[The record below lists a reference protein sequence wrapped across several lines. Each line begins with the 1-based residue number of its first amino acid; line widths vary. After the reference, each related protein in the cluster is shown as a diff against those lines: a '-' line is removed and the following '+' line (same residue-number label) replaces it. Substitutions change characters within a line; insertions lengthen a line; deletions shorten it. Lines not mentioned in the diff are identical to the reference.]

1 MPSCSIVFLPLNKK
15 VKVESGISLLE
26 AAGHAGIIINSVCG
40 GDGICGRCK
49 MIVKSGKV
57 KSMTSPLL
65 TREEIQH
72 GVVLACTTYVESDI
86 VVEIPAETL
95 AEEKIIVDRDAQR
108 FRAFRSG
115 ITQRQFS
122 KSPLVF
128 KIFLKL
134 DKPTLENNLA
144 DCQRI
149 QRMIEKHAGISA
161 MQTGLKILRQLPIVL
176 RKNNFAVT
184 AIIGQRR
191 DVAELIDIERGNSA
205 GRNYAAVVDV
215 GTTTVI
221 VHLIDVIK
229 MTTIDAQAC
238 FNSQVIFG
246 REVTARIIAGE
257 KKGAA
262 ILQEKIIGD
271 INRLISA
278 LALRNK
284 VSLKDIIFVVCAG
297 NTIMTHFLL
306 GLPADNIRRNPY
318 TAVSIEPSPF
328 RAAETGIKVNPRGLL
343 FCVPGIGSWVGG
355 DITAGILATG
365 LYERDDTA
373 MLIDV
378 GTNGEIVLGNREW
391 MIACSAST
399 GPALEGGGVKCGM
412 TAEKGAIEKVYF
424 EEEHLRY
431 KTIGNG
437 PPRGIC
443 GSGIIDLI
451 AGLLAKGVIDRAG
464 KFIQGSDPGLKRI
477 GGIWRFMIAGK
488 GKGRK
493 GREVYITQDDIDNVI
508 TAKAAVFAAVKIML
522 DRLNLKISDVKK
534 LFLAGGFGSYIDRR
548 NAIRIGLLPD
558 MPVSSI
564 QYVGNTSIWGA
575 KLAAFS
581 YEAYNLMHE
590 IRQKTTY
597 YDLMGSPDYVEQFKL
612 AMFLPHTN
620 IELFPSFS
628 ESPAPDA

>member
-1 MPSCSIVFLPLNKK
+1 MPFCSIVFLPFNKK

-26 AAGHAGIIINSVCG
+26 AAGQAGIIINSVCG

-49 MIVKSGKV
+49 MIVKGGKV
-57 KSMTSPLL
+57 NSMTSPLL

-72 GVVLACTTYVESDI
+72 GVVLACAGYVESDV

-95 AEEKIIVDRDAQR
+95 AEEKIIVDQDAQR
-108 FRAFRSG
+108 FRALRSG

-144 DCQRI
+144 DSQRI
-149 QRMIEKHAGISA
+149 QRMIGKRAGIST
-161 MQTGLKILRQLPIVL
+161 MQTGLKILRQLPVVL
-176 RKNNFAVT
+176 RKNDFAVT

-191 DVAELIDIERGNSA
+191 DVAELIDIEGGDTA

-215 GTTTVI
+215 GTTTVV
-221 VHLIDVIK
+221 VHLIDVVK

-238 FNSQVIFG
+238 FNSQVVYG
-246 REVTARIIAGE
+246 REVTSRIIAGE

-262 ILQEKIIGD
+262 VLQEKIIAD
-271 INRLISA
+271 INRLLST
-278 LALRNK
+278 LVLRNEI
-284 VSLKDIIFVVCAG
+284 SLKDITFVVCAG
-297 NTIMTHFLL
+297 NTIMMHFLL

-318 TAVSIEPSPF
+318 IAVSVEPSPF
-328 RAAETGIKVNPRGLL
+328 RAAEVGIKINPRGLL
-343 FCVPGIGSWVGG
+343 FSIPGIGSWVGG

-365 LYERDDTA
+365 LYERGDTA

-391 MIACSAST
+391 MLACSAST
-399 GPALEGGGVKCGM
+399 GPTLEGAGVKCGM
-412 TAEKGAIEKVYF
+412 IAEKGAIEKIYL
-424 EEEHLRY
+424 EEGHLRY
-431 KTIGNG
+431 RTIGNV

-451 AGLLAKGVIDRAG
+451 AVLLVKGVIDRAG
-464 KFIQGSDPGLKRI
+464 KFIPGRDPGLKRI
-477 GGIWRFMIAGK
+477 GGTWRFMITGK
-488 GKGRK
+488 GKGRE

-508 TAKAAVFAAVKIML
+508 TAKAAVFAAAKIML
-522 DRLNLKISDVKK
+522 DRLNLKVSDIKK

-575 KLAAFS
+575 KIAAFS
-581 YEAYNLMHE
+581 YEAYNLMRE
-590 IRQKTTY
+590 IRRKTTY
-597 YDLMGSPDYVEQFKL
+597 YDLMGSPDYVEQFKQ

-628 ESPAPDA
+628 ESQAPDA

>member
-1 MPSCSIVFLPLNKK
+1 MSSYNIVFLPLNKK

-49 MIVKSGKV
+49 MIVKGGKV
-57 KSMTSPLL
+57 NSMTSPLL

-72 GVVLACTTYVESDI
+72 GVVLACAGYVESDV

-95 AEEKIIVDRDAQR
+95 AEEKIIVDQDAQR
-108 FRAFRSG
+108 FRALRSG

-144 DCQRI
+144 DSQRI
-149 QRMIEKHAGISA
+149 QRMIGKRAGISA
-161 MQTGLKILRQLPIVL
+161 MQTGLKILRQLPVVL
-176 RKNNFAVT
+176 RKNDFAVT

-191 DVAELIDIERGNSA
+191 DVAELIDIEGGDTA

-215 GTTTVI
+215 GTTTVV
-221 VHLIDVIK
+221 VHLIDVVK

-238 FNSQVIFG
+238 FNSQVIYG
-246 REVTARIIAGE
+246 REVTSRIIAGE

-262 ILQEKIIGD
+262 VLQEKIIAD
-271 INRLISA
+271 INRLLST
-278 LALRNK
+278 LVLRNEI
-284 VSLKDIIFVVCAG
+284 SLKDITFVVCAG
-297 NTIMTHFLL
+297 NTIMMHFLL

-318 TAVSIEPSPF
+318 IAASVEPSPF
-328 RAAETGIKVNPRGLL
+328 RAAETGMKINPRGLL
-343 FCVPGIGSWVGG
+343 FSIPGIGSWVGG

-399 GPALEGGGVKCGM
+399 GPTLEGAGVKCGM
-412 TAEKGAIEKVYF
+412 IAEKGAIEKIYL
-424 EEEHLRY
+424 EEGHLRY
-431 KTIGNG
+431 RTIGNV

-451 AGLLAKGVIDRAG
+451 AVLLVKGVIDRAG
-464 KFIQGSDPGLKRI
+464 KFIPGSDPGLKRI
-477 GGIWRFMIAGK
+477 GGTWRFMIAGK
-488 GKGRK
+488 GKGRE

-508 TAKAAVFAAVKIML
+508 TAKAAVFAAAKIML
-522 DRLNLKISDVKK
+522 DRLNLKVSDIKK

-575 KLAAFS
+575 KIAAFS
-581 YEAYNLMHE
+581 YEAYNLMRE
-590 IRQKTTY
+590 IRRKTTY
-597 YDLMGSPDYVEQFKL
+597 YDLMGSPDYVEQFKQ

-628 ESPAPDA
+628 ESHAPDA

>member
-1 MPSCSIVFLPLNKK
+1 MSSCRIVFLPLNKK

-49 MIVKSGKV
+49 MIVKGGKV
-57 KSMTSPLL
+57 NSMTSPLL

-72 GVVLACTTYVESDI
+72 GVVLACAGYVESDV

-95 AEEKIIVDRDAQR
+95 AEEKIIVDQDAQR
-108 FRAFRSG
+108 FRALRSG

-122 KSPLVF
+122 KLPLVF

-134 DKPTLENNLA
+134 DKPTLENNLP
-144 DCQRI
+144 DSQRI
-149 QRMIEKHAGISA
+149 QRMIGKRAGISA
-161 MQTGLKILRQLPIVL
+161 MQTGLKILRQLPVIL
-176 RKNNFAVT
+176 RKNDFAVT

-191 DVAELIDIERGNSA
+191 DVAELIDIEGGDTA

-215 GTTTVI
+215 GTTTVV
-221 VHLIDVIK
+221 VHLIDVVK

-238 FNSQVIFG
+238 FNSQVIYG
-246 REVTARIIAGE
+246 REVTSRIIAGE

-262 ILQEKIIGD
+262 VLQEKIIAD
-271 INRLISA
+271 INRLLST
-278 LALRNK
+278 LVLRNEI
-284 VSLKDIIFVVCAG
+284 SLKDITFVVCAG
-297 NTIMTHFLL
+297 NTIMMHFLL
-306 GLPADNIRRNPY
+306 GLSADNIRRNPY
-318 TAVSIEPSPF
+318 IAASIEPSPF
-328 RAAETGIKVNPRGLL
+328 RAAEVGIKINPRGLL
-343 FCVPGIGSWVGG
+343 FSIPGIGSWVGG

-399 GPALEGGGVKCGM
+399 GPTLEGAGVKCGM
-412 TAEKGAIEKVYF
+412 IAEKGAIEKIYL
-424 EEEHLRY
+424 EEGYLRY
-431 KTIGNG
+431 RTIGNV

-451 AGLLAKGVIDRAG
+451 AVLLVKGVIDRAG
-464 KFIQGSDPGLKRI
+464 KFIPGSDPGLKRI
-477 GGIWRFMIAGK
+477 GGTWRFVITGK
-488 GKGRK
+488 GKGRD
-493 GREVYITQDDIDNVI
+493 GREVYIMQDDIDNVI
-508 TAKAAVFAAVKIML
+508 TAKAAVFAAAKIML
-522 DRLNLKISDVKK
+522 DRLNLKIADVKK

-575 KLAAFS
+575 KIAAFS
-581 YEAYNLMHE
+581 YEAYNLMRE
-590 IRQKTTY
+590 IRRKTTY
-597 YDLMGSPDYVEQFKL
+597 YDLMGSPDYVEQFKQ

-628 ESPAPDA
+628 ESPGGDA